1 MKKYFLIAAVFVIL
15 FASCLSGFAQEEA
28 NAVYMETYMCGDAY
42 TFKIGAQPQM
52 MSQITETIFDYIE
65 LSPPPNPEYW
75 EEQYLIE
82 LGKQT
87 EEDVLLQF
95 RIYMRN
101 LNPVTILGLSPES
114 FILTG
119 KVRDRE
125 IKYLPEVFI
134 PYDYYDWGLVIVTP
148 WETRE
153 IKRVNLNSNIRR
165 STHPE
170 KTFYKIID
178 ITDPQ
183 IMKNK
188 SIESMR
194 VQEMRLIYRVP
205 SWLSGW
211 DLHIN
216 PQPMIPDPQLKSCDM
231 ILHLP
236 TISNEI
242 TKETYKYIDSS
253 K

>member
-1 MKKYFLIAAVFVIL
+1 MKKYFLIAAVVVIL
-15 FASCLSGFAQEEA
+15 FASCLSVSAQEEA

-52 MSQITETIFDYIE
+52 MSQITEKLNYFI
-65 LSPPPNPEYW
+65 
-75 EEQYLIE
+75 YLRKNSTGKFAPYQ
-82 LGKQT
+82 LVVRYGKQT
-87 EEDVLLQF
+87 EEDVMLQF
-95 RIYMRN
+95 RIYLRN
-101 LNPVTILGLSPES
+101 LNPVTIQGLSPDS

-119 KVRDRE
+119 KVRDRVIE
-125 IKYLPEVFI
+125 YKPEVMMPFE
-134 PYDYYDWGLVIVTP
+134 YDWGVPLKYAGINYYIASSGSNDTIVYEINDYWNP
-148 WETRE
+148 LE
-153 IKRVNLNSNIRR
+153 IKNTLI
-165 STHPE
+165 
-170 KTFYKIID
+170 K
-178 ITDPQ
+178 
-183 IMKNK
+183 
-188 SIESMR
+188 SMR
-194 VQEMRLIYRVP
+194 VQEIRLIYRVP

-211 DLHIN
+211 DLHIK